1 MQLLAGVPVLDLG
14 LVNISFGMVQVVL
27 EQGFGLLL
35 IGVDES
41 FGDLFFQE
49 FEILLVQGILE
60 KFQIQLTHIVGE
72 VLILD
77 HADQR
82 FAYVDRVDAPAG
94 LGEGVIKGLHDEA
107 GRDAAHALTLDLLAQ
122 FLHVDLLCPPLL
134 HHLFPIVEPQL
145 GHQVT
150 LGGWLEARQH
160 REHRDHL
167 QGVRGDVGAKVGV
180 A

>member
-14 LVNISFGMVQVVL
+14 LVNIGLGMVQVVL

-41 FGDLFFQE
+41 FGDLFFQK

-72 VLILD
+72 VLIFD

-94 LGEGVIKGLHDEA
+94 LGKGVIKGL
-107 GRDAAHALTLDLLAQ
+107 
-122 FLHVDLLCPPLL
+122 
-134 HHLFPIVEPQL
+134 
-145 GHQVT
+145 
-150 LGGWLEARQH
+150 
-160 REHRDHL
+160 
-167 QGVRGDVGAKVGV
+167 
-180 A
+180 